1 MIRVAIAPTF
11 DAFRDAARPL
21 LAAGTLP
28 EEILWEDAASG
39 QAVLFGA
46 PAPLP
51 APPPRAGD
59 TPGPR
64 ISARAVD
71 LARVASF
78 HRDPERFSVLYR
90 VLYRLTHGEPELLE
104 IASDPDTLR
113 LRGMVQA
120 VRRDEHKMH
129 AFVRFRRV
137 DIPGDDTPWYVAWYA
152 PDHTIVRLGA
162 PFFERRF
169 ASMRWSILTPDESA
183 YWDGHALAYGPGVP
197 RSEAPR
203 EDAYE
208 EMFRTYY
215 RAIFNPARVNLTAMR
230 TEMPKKFWADMPE
243 TRVLNELV
251 RDSAL
256 RVEQMKGP
264 AASASS
270 LYLPRER
277 TLPVLREAIR
287 GCRACGLCEH
297 ATQAVFG
304 EGADASGP
312 APRVML
318 VGEQPG
324 DAEDLSGR
332 PFVGPAG
339 QLLDDALAQAGINR
353 GALYVTNAVKHFKFT
368 PRGKRRLHQR
378 PVYDEVQACRAWL
391 DAEIEAVRPKVIVAL
406 GGTAGTSFYGKRFQ
420 VTKRRGRVETSPW
433 APAWIATWHPS
444 AVLRAGVPAGGQA
457 MFNELVSD
465 LALARGAAE
474 AASDPPRGT

>member
-21 LAAGTLP
+21 LAAGTPP
-28 EEILWEDAASG
+28 EEVLWEDTANG

-46 PAPLP
+46 PVSGQAAPRRST
-51 APPPRAGD
+51 PRGA
-59 TPGPR
+59 TLR
-64 ISARAVD
+64 ISARAIE
-71 LARVASF
+71 LARVTSF
-78 HRDPERFSVLYR
+78 HRAPERFAVLYR
-90 VLYRLTHGEPELLE
+90 VLHRLTHGEPELLE
-104 IASDPDTLR
+104 LASDPDMMR
-113 LRGMVQA
+113 LRAMVQA

-137 DIPGDDTPWYVAWYA
+137 DIPGDSTPWYVAWYA
-152 PDHTIVRLGA
+152 PDHLIVRLAA

-183 YWDGHALAYGPGVP
+183 HWDGGALAYGPGVP

-208 EMFRTYY
+208 DLFRTYY

-230 TEMPKKFWADMPE
+230 AEMPKKAWSDLPE
-243 TRVLNELV
+243 TRVLRELV
-251 RDSAL
+251 RDAAL
-256 RVEQMKGP
+256 RVDQMKGP
-264 AASASS
+264 APSASS
-270 LYLPRER
+270 LYLPSDRS
-277 TLPVLREAIR
+277 LPALREAIA

-304 EGADASGP
+304 EGEARGAN
-312 APRVML
+312 AKAQRVML

-324 DAEDLSGR
+324 DVEDSAGR

-339 QLLDDALAQAGINR
+339 QVLDDAIARAGMDR
-353 GALYVTNAVKHFKFT
+353 SVLYLTNAVKHFKFT

-391 DAEIEAVRPKVIVAL
+391 DVEIEVVKLMVIVAL
-406 GGTAGTSFYGKRFQ
+406 GSTAGTSFYGKRFQ
-420 VTKRRGRVETSPW
+420 VTKRRGRVEKSPW
-433 APAWIATWHPS
+433 ANAFIATWHPS
-444 AVLRAGVPAGGQA
+444 AILRAVMPDAGRA
-457 MFNELVSD
+457 MFEELVAD
-465 LALARGAAE
+465 LMLARDAGAE
-474 AASDPPRGT
+474 TG

>member
-1 MIRVAIAPTF
+1 MIRVAITPTF

-21 LAAGTLP
+21 LAAGTPP
-28 EEILWEDAASG
+28 EEILWEDTASG

-46 PAPLP
+46 PLSPP
-51 APPPRAGD
+51 AAGD
-59 TPGPR
+59 EQRLR

-78 HRDPERFSVLYR
+78 HRSPERFSVLYR
-90 VLYRLTHGEPELLE
+90 VLHRLTHGEPELLE
-104 IASDPDTLR
+104 IASDPDTMR
-113 LRGMVQA
+113 LRAMVQA

-137 DIPGDDTPWYVAWYA
+137 DVPGDDVPWFVAWYA
-152 PDHTIVRLGA
+152 PDHTIVRLAA

-183 YWDGHALAYGPGVP
+183 HWDGRALVYGPGVP
-197 RSEAPR
+197 RSEAPP

-230 TEMPKKFWADMPE
+230 TEMPKKFWSDMPE
-243 TRVLNELV
+243 TRVLRELV

-277 TLPVLREAIR
+277 SLPVLRDAIH

-304 EGADASGP
+304 EGADASGLGR
-312 APRVML
+312 RVML

-324 DAEDLSGR
+324 DVEDRAGR

-339 QLLDDALAQAGINR
+339 QVLDDALVRAGLDR
-353 GALYVTNAVKHFKFT
+353 ATLYVTNAVKHFKFT
-368 PRGKRRLHQR
+368 PRGKRRMHQR

-391 DAEIEAVRPKVIVAL
+391 DAEIEAVRPTVIVAL
-406 GGTAGTSFYGKRFQ
+406 GSTAGMSFYGKRFQ
-420 VTKRRGRVETSPW
+420 VTKRRGRIEKSPW
-433 APAWIATWHPS
+433 ARAWVATWHPS
-444 AVLRAGVPAGGQA
+444 AVLRAGDPAAGRA
-457 MFNELVSD
+457 IFEDLVAD
-465 LALARGAAE
+465 LALARGAADE
-474 AASDPPRGT
+474 AE